1 MHLKNLILSCSAS
14 FKVYNKKTV
23 LPGTWIHALFN
34 HGEILSQFDLFQGIK
49 SG

>member
-14 FKVYNKKTV
+14 FKVYNKKRV
-23 LPGTWIHALFN
+23 LSGTWIHALSN
-34 HGEILSQFDLFQGIK
+34 HGEIFSQFDLFQGIN